1 MALFSTIFSAEFA
14 FSVLRVTTPLIFA
27 ALAALVANK
36 AGIMHIAFEGV
47 MLWAAL
53 LGVIGSA
60 FSQNVWAGLL
70 FGVLGGVA
78 ISLLIGY
85 FTLNLKANLILS
97 SIAMNTLATG
107 GTVFVLYLVCSDK
120 GISSSLQS
128 LSFPKI
134 AIPILDDIPLL
145 GDVLSNH
152 NILTYAAFACVWLVY
167 LLLSKTKL
175 GLDIRAV
182 GEKPEAAESVGIH
195 VRRTKFIALII
206 SGILAALGGCFM
218 SMGYLSWF
226 TRGMVAGRGFIGI
239 AAQNLGGSAP
249 LPTLFAA
256 LVFGIADALSNT
268 LQSLRIPAEFVQML
282 PYVTTL
288 VSLVVYAK
296 SVQAKLGGRRRKNKK
311 QGGIVD
317 AAKRTGNFSAGT

>member
-1 MALFSTIFSAEFA
+1 MSILSAIFSTEFGY
-14 FSVLRVTTPLIFA
+14 SILRVATPLIFA
-27 ALAALVANK
+27 ALAALVANQ

-60 FSQNVWAGLL
+60 YSQSIFVGLL
-70 FGVLGGVA
+70 CGVIGGVL

-85 FTLNLKANLILS
+85 FAMNLKANLILA
-97 SIAMNTLATG
+97 SIAANTFATG

-120 GISSSLQS
+120 GISSSLKS
-128 LSFPKI
+128 LVVPKVT
-134 AIPILDDIPLL
+134 IPLL
-145 GDVLSNH
+145 DQIPIVGDILSGH
-152 NILTYAAFACVWLVY
+152 NALTYVAFVCVVLVY
-167 LLLSKTKL
+167 LLLYKTHL
-175 GLDIRAV
+175 GLNIRAV
-182 GEKPEAAESVGIH
+182 GENPNAASSVGIS
-195 VRRTKFIALII
+195 VKKTRFFALIF
-206 SGILAALGGCFM
+206 SGVLAALGGCFM

-249 LPTLFAA
+249 GPTLLAA

-268 LQSLRIPAEFVQML
+268 LQSLRIPAEFVQMI

-288 VSLVVYAK
+288 LGLALYSKTAK
-296 SVQAKLGGRRRKNKK
+296 KRVGPRLGRK
-311 QGGIVD
+311 
-317 AAKRTGNFSAGT
+317 REYGTAHEKTMER